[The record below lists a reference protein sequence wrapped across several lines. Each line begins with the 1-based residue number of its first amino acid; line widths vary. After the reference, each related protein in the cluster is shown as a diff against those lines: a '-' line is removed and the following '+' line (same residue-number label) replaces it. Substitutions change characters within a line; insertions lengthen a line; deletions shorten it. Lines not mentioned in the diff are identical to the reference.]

1 MDGERIR
8 KYWNSEITAMLDVYR
23 QFETLIPA
31 KEGHGSAHRG
41 EDGRFV
47 ETLIR
52 ISLSRFLPKELE
64 VLTGFI
70 LRPAVKTGTGKYK
83 RSQGEDMVSTQLDII
98 IYDTAH
104 YPVYQRFG
112 DYVVVPPEGV
122 VGVISVKKTLTLVD
136 IEKETAALA
145 AVGHLCV
152 TGNSRNEVRGPF
164 LGLVGFQSNIKDSKK
179 DPVERKVFH
188 KLCQVFPEKR
198 RNRYDWLPGYV
209 GVLSDWSI
217 QKRKPGS
224 QNKAEYLFFRHGE
237 DEMHMGFQFLLHDIL
252 GVYYDKSRGGNGGIG
267 YTAFQSGRG
276 CDKYVGFIEYQKLRG
291 DWKL

>member
-8 KYWNSEITAMLDVYR
+8 RYWNSEITAMMDIYR
-23 QFETLIPA
+23 QFETLVPA
-31 KEGHGSAHRG
+31 KEGRGAAHRG

-52 ISLSRFLPKELE
+52 IGLSRFLPKELE

-70 LRPAVKTGTGKYK
+70 LRPAVKAGADKCKRGK
-83 RSQGEDMVSTQLDII
+83 GEDISSTQLDII
-98 IYDTAH
+98 VYDTAH

-122 VGVISVKKTLTLVD
+122 VGVISVKKTLTLMD

-145 AVGHLCV
+145 EVGHLCV
-152 TGNSRNEVRGPF
+152 IGDSKNEVRGPF
-164 LGLVGFQSNIKDSKK
+164 LGLVGFQSNIKDSKNF
-179 DPVERKVFH
+179 PVEHKVFE
-188 KLCQVFPEKR
+188 KLCKVFPEKE

-217 QKRKPGS
+217 HKRKPDT
-224 QNKAEYLFFRHGE
+224 KKRAEYLFFRHKE
-237 DEMHMGFQFLLHDIL
+237 DEMHMGFQFMLHDIL

-267 YTAFQSGRG
+267 YTAFQSGRNS
-276 CDKYVGFIEYQKLRG
+276 DRRVGFIEYQKLRG

>member
-8 KYWNSEITAMLDVYR
+8 KYWNSEMTAMMDIYR
-23 QFETLIPA
+23 QFETLVPA
-31 KEGHGSAHRG
+31 KEGYGAAHRG

-52 ISLSRFLPKELE
+52 IGLSRFLPKELE

-70 LRPAVKTGTGKYK
+70 LRPAVKAGTGKRK
-83 RSQGEDMVSTQLDII
+83 RSKGEDIASTQLDII
-98 IYDTAH
+98 IYNTAR

-122 VGVISVKKTLTLVD
+122 VGVISVKKTLSLMD

-152 TGNSRNEVRGPF
+152 ASNSEQEVRGPF
-164 LGLVGFQSNIKDSKK
+164 LGLVGFQSNIKNSKK
-179 DPVERKVFH
+179 LPVERKVFER
-188 KLCQVFPEKR
+188 LCKAFPVKG

-209 GVLSDWSI
+209 GVLSDWSLH
-217 QKRKPGS
+217 KRKPGT
-224 QNKAEYLFFRHGE
+224 QNRAEYLFFKHKE
-237 DEMHMGFQFLLHDIL
+237 DEMHMGFQFLIHDIL

-276 CDKYVGFIEYQKLRG
+276 CDKRAGFIEYQKLRG
-291 DWKL
+291 DW